1 MNKKVDIKLVD
12 PQDCLRTI
20 FSPHLISLSYTVY
33 EYFDEIQQAIN
44 KHIVTND
51 NAEAVFTLIDYE
63 QCHDFDQYRII
74 ADSNRGLPFP
84 YLPTVLITTEEAREY
99 FVKDIDCSFPTVC
112 AILYTRDLNIVK
124 QLYNFAVSTNVFDAE
139 TNTFISTLQLFVDD
153 LTRIYKDNIY
163 PHISAETRAEVKQHT
178 PKLKRI
184 PIGTK
189 LYYTGSNSK
198 STFYINDSTPE
209 IMMQGLIS
217 LGISKKE
224 AAEITKYKF
233 GYKSEFKPKVT
244 KKLANIKVDGNV
256 ISNIKWK

>member
-33 EYFDEIQQAIN
+33 EYFDKIQQVIN
-44 KHIVTND
+44 KNIVTSD
-51 NAEAVFTLIDYE
+51 SVDAIFTLIDYE
-63 QCHDFDQYRII
+63 QCHDFDQYRIV
-74 ADSNRGLPFP
+74 AESNRGLPFP
-84 YLPTVLITTEEAREY
+84 YLPTALITSEEAREY
-99 FVKDIDCSFPTVC
+99 FVQDIDCSFPTVC
-112 AILYTRDLNIVK
+112 AILYARDLTIVNL
-124 QLYNFAVSTNVFDAE
+124 LYDFAVSTKVFDVE

-153 LTRIYKDNIY
+153 LTRIYKANIY
-163 PHISAETRAEVKQHT
+163 PHISAETRAEIKQYI

-189 LYYTGSNSK
+189 LYYTGRTSK

-217 LGISKKE
+217 LGISEKE
-224 AAEITKYKF
+224 ATEIIKYKF
-233 GYKSEFKPKVT
+233 GYKSEFKPKIT
-244 KKLANIKVDGNV
+244 KKLSNIKVNGNV